1 MCRSQVRVYKT
12 AGQEYN
18 RDTRCERGGGSVA
31 TVNMTEGNIPRQLV
45 GYAVPLVVG
54 NLFQLTY
61 NAADSIIAGRLI
73 GKQAL
78 AATGMASPVMNL
90 LILGISGICMGAG
103 VLMSEYFGAGTR
115 DKLRREVA
123 TTLLFGLLFS
133 AAVALAGIVCA
144 APLLRLLQVPDELL
158 GMTAVYLR
166 IIFVGA
172 PFTYFYNALSAAL
185 KSVGDAR
192 TPLRFLMLSSVLN
205 IVLDLIFIGLL
216 GFGIVCSAVT
226 TVVAEAVS
234 AALSLG
240 YVYRCVPLLQL
251 QRHEW
256 RIERPMLRR
265 TLRYGLVTALQQAC
279 QPVGKL
285 LVQGTVNTLGV
296 DVIAAFNAVT
306 RVDDFAFTPE
316 QSIAHGI
323 TTFVAQN
330 RGAGQHRRAR
340 EGLRVGLRLE
350 MAYWVLICAAVLLLR
365 YPLMGLFV
373 RGDDAQAI
381 VVLGARYLGA
391 MAFFY
396 LLPAFTNGIQGFMR
410 GAGQLPITL
419 LCTFI
424 QTALRVVGTV
434 LLAPRWGILG
444 ISAACAV
451 GWSAMLLFEV
461 PYYFHFVRRQGRDG
475 PPPTT

>member
-1 MCRSQVRVYKT
+1 MAR
-12 AGQEYN
+12 E
-18 RDTRCERGGGSVA
+18 GGNSMA
-31 TVNMTEGNIPRQLV
+31 AVNMTEGSIPRQLV
-45 GYAVPLVVG
+45 SYAVPLIVG

-61 NAADSIIAGRLI
+61 NAADSVIAGRLI

-103 VLMSEYFGAGTR
+103 VLMSEYFGAGEKE
-115 DKLRREVA
+115 KLRREVA
-123 TTLLFGLLFS
+123 TTLLFGLFFS
-133 AAVALAGIVCA
+133 MAVALAGIVCA
-144 APLLRLLQVPDELL
+144 VPLLRLMQVPDELL
-158 GMTAVYLR
+158 SMTTLYLR
-166 IIFVGA
+166 IIFLGA
-172 PFTYFYNALSAAL
+172 PFTYFYNALAAAL

-216 GFGIVCSAVT
+216 GFGIICSAVT

-234 AALSLG
+234 AVLSIG
-240 YVYRCVPLLQL
+240 YIYRRVPMLQL
-251 QRHEW
+251 RRCEW
-256 RIERPMLRR
+256 CIDRPMLRR

-285 LVQGTVNTLGV
+285 LIQGTVNTLGV

-306 RVDDFAFTPE
+306 RIDDFAFTPE

-330 RGAGQHRRAR
+330 RGAGQHRRVR
-340 EGLRVGLRLE
+340 EGLRAGLRLE
-350 MAYWVLICAAVLLLR
+350 AAYWVIICAVVLLLR
-365 YPLMGLFV
+365 YPVMGLFV
-373 RGDDAQAI
+373 RGEDAQTI
-381 VVLGARYLGA
+381 VTLGAQYLGT

-396 LLPAFTNGIQGFMR
+396 LLPAFTNGIQGFVR
-410 GAGQLPITL
+410 GAGQLHITL

-424 QTALRVVGTV
+424 QTALRVICTA
-434 LLAPRWGILG
+434 LLAPQWGILG
-444 ISAACAV
+444 ISVACAV

-461 PYYFHFVRRQGRDG
+461 PYCVRLIRRQVQS
-475 PPPTT
+475 TT